1 VIEPAMSK
9 SSKHYSI
16 GEIADLVGVSTDT
29 LRYYEKIELLPSIN
43 RTASGIRSYSEK
55 DLSRL
60 RFIRRAQK
68 MNFSLNEI
76 SDLLQMRDDPQNA
89 RTEVR
94 ELTQH
99 RLEEISTHLKE
110 LERMRN
116 ELQLLV
122 NLCKGSSEGCPI
134 IEEIDDSGES

>member
-1 VIEPAMSK
+1 MDK
-9 SSKHYSI
+9 SSKFYSI
-16 GEIADLVGVSTDT
+16 GEIADLVDVSTDA
-29 LRYYEKIELLPSIN
+29 LRYYEKIDLLPSIK

-68 MNFSLNEI
+68 MNFSLKEI

-99 RLEEISTHLKE
+99 KLEEISAHLQE

-122 NLCKGSSEGCPI
+122 NLCEGSKEGCPI
-134 IEEIDDSGES
+134 IDEIDDPGKSTT